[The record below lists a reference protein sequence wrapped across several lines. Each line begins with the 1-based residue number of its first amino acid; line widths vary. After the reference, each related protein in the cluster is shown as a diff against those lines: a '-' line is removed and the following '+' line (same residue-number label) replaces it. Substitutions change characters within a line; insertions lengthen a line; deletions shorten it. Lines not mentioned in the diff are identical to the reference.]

1 MNLILAS
8 QSPSRRAMLTAAGIA
23 FEAMAPGVD
32 EDSAKAAF
40 RADGLTARALADA
53 LAELKA
59 TKLSQR
65 HPTAFVLGCD
75 QTLERDDGV
84 MFDKPEGRDDAA
96 TQLRLLSGRTHRLLT
111 AAVICEGG
119 RPIWR
124 HVETARLKM
133 RTLSDRFIDSYLD
146 AEWPAISGCVGCY
159 RIEGL
164 GIQLFASVDGDH
176 FTILGLPLVALS
188 TFLRTRGMLAE

>member
-1 MNLILAS
+1 
-8 QSPSRRAMLTAAGIA
+8 MLSAAGIA

-32 EDSAKAAF
+32 EESAKAAL

-65 HPTAFVLGCD
+65 NPAAFVLGCD
-75 QTLERDDGV
+75 QTLALDDGE
-84 MFDKPEGRDDAA
+84 MLDKPESRDDAA
-96 TQLRLLSGRTHRLLT
+96 RQLRLLSGRTHRLLT

-124 HVETARLKM
+124 HVDIARLKV

-146 AEWPAISGCVGCY
+146 AEWPAIAGCVGCY
-159 RIEGL
+159 RIEGQ
-164 GIQLFASVDGDH
+164 GIQLFASVNGDH
-176 FTILGLPLVALS
+176 FTILGLPLMALLD
-188 TFLRTRGMLAE
+188 FLRTRGILAE